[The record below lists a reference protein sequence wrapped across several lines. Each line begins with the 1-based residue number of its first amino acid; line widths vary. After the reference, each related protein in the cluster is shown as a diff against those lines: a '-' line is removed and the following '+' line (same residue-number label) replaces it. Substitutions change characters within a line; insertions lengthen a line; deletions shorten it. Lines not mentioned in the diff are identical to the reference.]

1 MEIQSSGYDG
11 NLVSHDLLTT
21 GANNL
26 RAQEQAMSSC
36 RSDYPHHHQAGGS
49 GGSDYSGGFSDQPG
63 CKTSP
68 SLWKLVPTIAINV
81 F

>member
-1 MEIQSSGYDG
+1 MEVQSSGYDG

-26 RAQEQAMSSC
+26 RAQEQAMSGRCSADH
-36 RSDYPHHHQAGGS
+36 SGYDYS
-49 GGSDYSGGFSDQPG
+49 SGGFSEQPG
-63 CKTSP
+63 CKTGP
-68 SLWKLVPTIAINV
+68 SLWKLVPSIAINV